1 VRAFRVGVFA
11 LGSAVAGLGGALIGI
26 EQGNVSTSDFAL
38 LTGLVWLAVV
48 VTIGVRSF
56 GGALVAGLLFAIA
69 PAAFELVTISGFGN
83 LPTVLF
89 GLGAIGIARDPRGF
103 LAQMSGNLQKL
114 IARPEPPNSVA
125 LASGSAAS
133 DPVTVGGGSSRD

>member
-1 VRAFRVGVFA
+1 MCVA

-114 IARPEPPNSVA
+114 IARPEPATSIGP
-125 LASGSAAS
+125 ASGAATS